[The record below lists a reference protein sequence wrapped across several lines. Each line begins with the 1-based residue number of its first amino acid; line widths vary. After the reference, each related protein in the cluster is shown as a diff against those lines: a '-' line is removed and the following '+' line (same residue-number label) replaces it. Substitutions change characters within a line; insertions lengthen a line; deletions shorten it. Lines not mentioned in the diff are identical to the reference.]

1 MVNPRKRRAR
11 LRVRRQKMAENWGIN
26 KDAPAA
32 APEKKIAPAAPE
44 KKAAPAAPEKKAAP
58 ATPKRETK
66 DAKAKPKGE

>member
-26 KDAPAA
+26 KDA
-32 APEKKIAPAAPE
+32 APAAPE